1 MKILKKITIV
11 ILLTFNVTLASA
23 SSVIN
28 FVWDIPTEREDGSPL
43 PTIEISG
50 YNLYEQGEKVAWIE
64 GGDTTSISYDYGGYG
79 QPCFTISTTDFWNQE
94 GSQSPET
101 CVNVFPAPPSAPV
114 YLDTSK

>member
-1 MKILKKITIV
+1 MKFLNTLV
-11 ILLTFNVTLASA
+11 LAFMLPLTASA

-43 PTIEISG
+43 PAIEISG

-64 GGDTTSISYDYGGYG
+64 GGDTTSVTYDYGGYG

-114 YLDTSK
+114 YLNTSN